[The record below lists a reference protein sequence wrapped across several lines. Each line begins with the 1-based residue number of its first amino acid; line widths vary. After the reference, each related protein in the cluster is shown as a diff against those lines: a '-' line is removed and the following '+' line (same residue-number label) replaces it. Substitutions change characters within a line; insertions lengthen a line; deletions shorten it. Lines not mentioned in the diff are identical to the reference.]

1 VSVFEIVVGLV
12 IGLIAGAIS
21 GALGVGGGAIMVPA
35 MVLILGLD
43 QATAQGTSLL
53 VILPTAAAG
62 VYSHLRHKS
71 VDWSPTWLVG
81 LTGAVAAAG
90 GAFLALHVSGS
101 VLRILFA
108 VFLVVVGMR
117 EIFGRSQARS

>member
-1 VSVFEIVVGLV
+1 MNVFEIVVALV
-12 IGLIAGAIS
+12 IGLIAGATS

-53 VILPTAAAG
+53 VILPTAITG
-62 VYSHLRHKS
+62 VYSHLRHRS

-90 GAFLALHVSGS
+90 GAFLALHISGS
-101 VLRILFA
+101 LLRILFA
-108 VFLVVVGMR
+108 VFLVIVGLR
-117 EIFGRSQARS
+117 EIFARSQPRP